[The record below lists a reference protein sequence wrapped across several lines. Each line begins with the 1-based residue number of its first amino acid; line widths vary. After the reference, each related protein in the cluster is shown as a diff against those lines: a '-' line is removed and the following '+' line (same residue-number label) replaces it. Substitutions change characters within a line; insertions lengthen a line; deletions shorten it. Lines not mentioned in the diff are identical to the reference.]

1 MQKSSYYIVNSISD
15 GIFHRCKRFQ
25 RNSLYHLGRGTKDYG
40 NSWGDHGGEGKD
52 NFNWDHF
59 AEGLFFWRAMFFS
72 RNFNHD
78 NVARLCI
85 IEVANKKSL
94 SFLPQM
100 WIGHLLTCLLTEP
113 KEGLWPALY
122 EWWKRVRGRNRGTT
136 EQQACKTVCQF
147 IIKMGPRARLLST
160 TCFGPGN
167 YRSARRK
174 TLCVPSAFNSF

>member
-1 MQKSSYYIVNSISD
+1 MVFSIFVKGSKGTLYLTLAGGPKIMATVEEMMVVRARTTLTGTILQRVYSSEEQ
-15 GIFHRCKRFQ
+15 C
-25 RNSLYHLGRGTKDYG
+25 
-40 NSWGDHGGEGKD
+40 
-52 NFNWDHF
+52 
-59 AEGLFFWRAMFFS
+59 FFS

-85 IEVANKKSL
+85 DQVTNKKSL
-94 SFLPQM
+94 YFLPQM

-122 EWWKRVRGRNRGTT
+122 ERWKRVRGRNRGTT

-160 TCFGPGN
+160 TCLEPGN
-167 YRSARRK
+167 YRTTMLK
-174 TLCVPSAFNSF
+174 TLWVASAFSSF